1 MFLSP
6 GAGLIVEQVQLR
18 DEIVHMTVRREAPG
32 AHCPRCGTWSE
43 AFHSGYERNLGDLPL
58 AGRQAVVDLR
68 VRRFRCYHLACP
80 RKTFVEQAPE
90 LAERYAHRT
99 LRLRSVLGGIG
110 IALGGRPGSRQCTR
124 LEMPISRTT
133 LLRMVRA
140 LREPRVLGVD
150 EFAFLCNTG
159 KTDGCFGES
168 RTRKT
173 ADAVRPKRHCGI
185 GIGATKKSFRS
196 SD

>member
-1 MFLSP
+1 MDPQVFLPP

-18 DEIVHMTVRREAPG
+18 DEIVHMTVRREAAG

-68 VRRFRCYHLACP
+68 VRRFRCYHPACP

-133 LLRMVRA
+133 LLRIVRA
-140 LREPRVLGVD
+140 LRGHQWR
-150 EFAFLCNTG
+150 
-159 KTDGCFGES
+159 
-168 RTRKT
+168 
-173 ADAVRPKRHCGI
+173 
-185 GIGATKKSFRS
+185 
-196 SD
+196 